1 MAHKLL
7 GQDFIPHDVVAK
19 VTGEAKYAEDFR
31 VEGMVFARL
40 LSSPYPHARV
50 KGIDLSAAEKV
61 PGYVGVLLPSDV
73 KNPAAPE
80 IPLLT
85 EEPGFVGAPILLLA
99 AENETAAQDALDKVR
114 VDYEPLPFHVD
125 PLASL
130 HPDKP
135 DARSDGNVGAAGVQ
149 FQTLKWTKEDFAA
162 ADKDKRMPAGKAA
175 QEWSYGDVDAAFAKA
190 KYTINESFVHAS
202 NSHHSMEPRTAMA
215 YWQNGKCI
223 VHVSSQSQSF
233 ITPALAGLIGI
244 PPADLVV
251 IAEYCGGGFGSKGGA
266 YPLQALPALL
276 SKKINRPVMMR
287 ISRAEEYFH
296 GSARLGFQ
304 GQVRLGFAEDGKL
317 LAADLYVIQENGACQ
332 SFFDFRNAADALSI
346 LYQPEAMRWRGMPV
360 YANSPIRSA
369 QRGPGYN
376 QLCHI
381 IEPLLDKA
389 ARELKIDRLAMRLKN
404 GPGLNAAVGAQRN
417 TVSSCYLK
425 EALEK
430 GAAIFGW
437 DERLKRHGQR
447 NGSKVTA
454 VAVGQAFHPAGFSGF
469 DGLLRILPTGKVHIH
484 TGVGN
489 LGTFSHSSTSRIAA
503 EVLKLDW
510 ADVVIERGD
519 SRRHLP
525 WNIGQ
530 FGSNTNFTMA
540 RTNYVAAMDALAKL
554 TEIAAKRFGGA
565 ADNYDVD
572 GRRVF
577 RKGSPGIGM
586 SYGEAAK
593 QAIALGGKYDGHELP
608 KDINPMTQL
617 SATALAGT
625 GLIGVAKDTLPMKGA
640 AAAFAAAFI
649 EIELD
654 VETGRHVILDY
665 VGVADCGTVIHPAGL
680 ETQMK
685 SGAVQGFGVA
695 ALERIVYD
703 PQNGLPASVGYY
715 QAKPPAYGDVARRFR
730 VTGVDLPDPSS
741 PLGTKGIGEPL
752 LGCAGAALL
761 CAISEAVG
769 GHVFNRTP
777 VVADMILNHL
787 AGRPQAHGPLQVNC
801 Q

>member
-1 MAHKLL
+1 MAHKHL
-7 GQDFIPHDVVAK
+7 GQDFLPHDVVAK

-40 LSSPYPHARV
+40 LSSPHPHARV
-50 KGIDLSAAEKV
+50 RSIDLSAAEKV
-61 PGYVGVLLPSDV
+61 PGYVGVLLPEDLTN
-73 KNPAAPE
+73 NPKAPD

-85 EEPGFVGAPILLLA
+85 TEPGYVGAPVLLLA
-99 AENETAAQDALDKVR
+99 AESETAAQDALELVK

-135 DARSDGNVGAAGVQ
+135 DARTDGNVGAAGVK
-149 FQTLKWTKEDFAA
+149 FQTLKWTSEDFANA
-162 ADKDKRMPAGKAA
+162 GDRMPMGQAA
-175 QEWSYGDVDAAFAKA
+175 QEWVYGDVDAAFAKA
-190 KYTINESFVHAS
+190 KLVLDESFVHAS

-287 ISRAEEYFH
+287 VSRAEEYYH

-304 GQVRLGFAEDGKL
+304 GQVKLGFAEDGKL
-317 LAADLYVIQENGACQ
+317 LAADLYVIQENGASQ

-376 QLCHI
+376 QMCHI
-381 IEPLLDKA
+381 MEPLLDKA
-389 ARELKIDRLAMRLKN
+389 ARQLSVDRLAMRLLN
-404 GPGLNAAVGAQRN
+404 GPGLKAPFGAQRA

-430 GAAIFGW
+430 GAEIFGW
-437 DERLKRHGQR
+437 QQRLARNGERV
-447 NGSKVTA
+447 GSKVTA
-454 VAVGQAFHPAGFSGF
+454 VAVGQAYHPAGFSGF
-469 DGLLRILPTGKVHIH
+469 DGLLRILPSGKVHVH

-503 EVLKLDW
+503 EVLKVDW

-519 SRRHLP
+519 TRRHLP

-540 RTNYVAAMDALAKL
+540 RTNFVAATDAVNKL
-554 TEIAAKRFGGA
+554 KEIAAKQFGGSPEQ
-565 ADNYDVD
+565 YDVD
-572 GRRVF
+572 GKRVF
-577 RKGSPGIGM
+577 RKGNPGQGL
-586 SYGEAAK
+586 SYGAAA
-593 QAIALGGKYDGHELP
+593 QRAITLGGKYDGHELP

-625 GLIGVAKDTLPMKGA
+625 GLIGVAKDNLPLQGA
-640 AAAFAAAFI
+640 PAAFAAAFI
-649 EIELD
+649 EIEMDL
-654 VETGRHVILDY
+654 ETGRYVIKDY

-680 ETQMK
+680 ETQIK

-695 ALERIVYD
+695 GLERIVYD

-715 QAKPPAYGDVARRFR
+715 QAKPPTYGDVAQRFR
-730 VTGVDLPDPSS
+730 VAGVDQPDPSS

-752 LGCAGAALL
+752 LGCAGAAVL
-761 CAISEAVG
+761 CAISEAIG

-787 AGRPQAHGPLQVNC
+787 AGRPQSHGPLQVNC

>member
-19 VTGEAKYAEDFR
+19 VTGEAKFAEDFR

-61 PGYVGVLLPSDV
+61 PGYVGVLLPKDV
-73 KNPAAPE
+73 KNPEAPE

-85 EEPGFVGAPILLLA
+85 EEPGYIGAPILLLA
-99 AENETAAQDALDKVR
+99 AESETAAQDALEKVR
-114 VDYEPLPFHVD
+114 VDYEPLAFHVD

-130 HPDKP
+130 HPDRP
-135 DARSDGNVGAAGVQ
+135 DARTDGNVGATGVK
-149 FQTLKWTKEDFAA
+149 FQTLKWTKADF
-162 ADKDKRMPAGKAA
+162 DKGDHDKRMPAGKAA
-175 QEWSYGDVDAAFAKA
+175 QEWTYGDVDAAFAKA
-190 KYTINESFVHAS
+190 KYVLDETFVHAS

-244 PPADLVV
+244 PPTDLVL

-304 GQVRLGFAEDGKL
+304 GQVKLGFAEDGKL

-332 SFFDFRNAADALSI
+332 SFWDFRNAADGLSI

-376 QLCHI
+376 QMCHI
-381 IEPLLDKA
+381 MEPLLDKA
-389 ARELKIDRLAMRLKN
+389 ARELKIDRLAIRLKN
-404 GPGLNAAVGAQRN
+404 GPGLNAPFGAQRE

-430 GAAIFGW
+430 GAGIFGW
-437 DERLKRHGQR
+437 EERLKRNGQR

-454 VAVGQAFHPAGFSGF
+454 VAVGQAFHPAGFFGF

-519 SRRHLP
+519 SRRNLP

-540 RTNYVAAMDALAKL
+540 RTNYVAAMDALSKL
-554 TEIAAKRFGGA
+554 KEIAAKRFGGSA
-565 ADNYDVD
+565 ENYDVD

-577 RKGSPGIGM
+577 RKGTGTGM
-586 SYGEAAK
+586 TYGDAAK
-593 QAIALGGKYDGHELP
+593 QAIILGGKYDGHELP
-608 KDINPMTQL
+608 MDINPMTQL
-617 SATALAGT
+617 SATAIAGT
-625 GLIGVAKDTLPMKGA
+625 GLVGVAKDNLPMNGA

-649 EIELD
+649 EIEMDL
-654 VETGRHVILDY
+654 ETGRYVIQDY

-680 ETQMK
+680 ETQIK

-695 ALERIVYD
+695 GLERIVYD
-703 PQNGLPASVGYY
+703 PQNGLPASVGFY
-715 QAKPPAYGDVARRFR
+715 QAKPPTYGDVARRFR
-730 VTGVDLPDPSS
+730 VAGVDLPDPSS

-752 LGCAGAALL
+752 LGCAGSVLL
-761 CAISEAVG
+761 CAISEALG

>member
-7 GQDFIPHDVVAK
+7 GQDFLPHDVVAK

-40 LSSPYPHARV
+40 LASPYPHARV
-50 KGIDLSAAEKV
+50 KHIDMSEAEKV

-73 KNPAAPE
+73 KNPPAPD

-85 EEPGFVGAPILLLA
+85 EEPGYIGAPILLLA
-99 AENETAAQDALDKVR
+99 AESETAAQDALEKVR
-114 VDYEPLPFHVD
+114 VDYEPLAFHVD

-135 DARSDGNVGAAGVQ
+135 DARSDGNVGASGVK
-149 FQTLKWTKEDFAA
+149 FQTLKWTAEDF
-162 ADKDKRMPAGKAA
+162 DKAGDRMPMGKAA
-175 QEWSYGDVDAAFAKA
+175 QEWNYGDVDAAFAKA
-190 KYTINESFVHAS
+190 KFVLDETFVHAS

-244 PPADLVV
+244 APTDLVV

-266 YPLQALPALL
+266 FPLQALPALL

-287 ISRAEEYFH
+287 ISRAEEYYH

-304 GQVRLGFAEDGKL
+304 GQVKLGFAEDGKL

-346 LYQPEAMRWRGMPV
+346 LYQPAAMRWRGMPV

-376 QLCHI
+376 QMCHI
-381 IEPLLDKA
+381 MEPLLDKA
-389 ARELKIDRLAMRLKN
+389 ARQLKIDRLAIRLQN
-404 GPGLNAAVGAQRN
+404 GPGLNAPFGAQRG

-430 GAAIFGW
+430 GAQIFNW
-437 DERLKRHGQR
+437 TERLKRNGQR
-447 NGSKVTA
+447 NGSKITA

-469 DGLLRILPTGKVHIH
+469 DGLLRILPSGKVHIH

-510 ADVVIERGD
+510 NDVVIERGD
-519 SRRHLP
+519 SRRNLP

-540 RTNYVAAMDALAKL
+540 RTNYVAAMDAVAKL
-554 TEIAAKRFGGA
+554 KEIAAKSFGGSPEQ
-565 ADNYDVD
+565 YDID

-577 RKGSPGIGM
+577 RKGGGAGM
-586 SYGEAAK
+586 TYAEAA
-593 QAIALGGKYDGHELP
+593 QRAIKLGGKFDGHELP
-608 KDINPMTQL
+608 KDINPMTQA
-617 SATALAGT
+617 SATAIAGT
-625 GLIGVAKDTLPMKGA
+625 GLVGVAKDNLPMKGA
-640 AAAFAAAFI
+640 PAAFAAAFI
-649 EIELD
+649 EIEMDL
-654 VETGRHVILDY
+654 ETGRYVIQDY

-680 ETQMK
+680 ETQIK

-695 ALERIVYD
+695 GLERIVYD
-703 PQNGLPASVGYY
+703 PQNGLPASVGFY
-715 QAKPPAYGDVARRFR
+715 QAKPPTYGDVARRFR
-730 VTGVDLPDPSS
+730 VAGVDLPDPSS

-752 LGCAGAALL
+752 LGCAGAVLL

-777 VVADMILNHL
+777 IVPDMILNHL

>member
-7 GQDFIPHDVVAK
+7 GQDFTPHDVVAK

-31 VEGMVFARL
+31 AEGMVFARL

-50 KGIDLSAAEKV
+50 KKIDAAEALKM
-61 PGYVGVLLPSDV
+61 PGVVGILTADDV
-73 KNPAAPE
+73 KNPPAPE

-85 EEPGFVGAPILLLA
+85 MEPGYVGAPILLVA
-99 AENETAAQDALDKVR
+99 AEDETTAQDALEKIH

-135 DARSDGNVGAAGVQ
+135 NARTDGNVGAQGVK
-149 FQTLKWTKEDFAA
+149 FQTLKWTKEDFANA
-162 ADKDKRMPAGKAA
+162 GARMPMGKAA
-175 QEWSYGDVDAAFAKA
+175 QEWTFGDVDAAFAKA
-190 KYTINESFVHAS
+190 KLIIDEPFVHAS

-223 VHVSSQSQSF
+223 LHVSSQSQSF
-233 ITPALAGLIGI
+233 ITPALAGMIGI
-244 PPADLVV
+244 APTDLVV
-251 IAEYCGGGFGSKGGA
+251 VAEYCGGGFGSKGGA
-266 YPLQALPALL
+266 YPLQALPAIF
-276 SKKINRPVMMR
+276 SKKLNRPVMMR
-287 ISRAEEYFH
+287 ISRAEEYYH

-304 GQVRLGFAEDGKL
+304 GQVKLGFAEDGKL
-317 LAADLYVIQENGACQ
+317 LAADLYVIQENGSCN
-332 SFFDFRNAADALSI
+332 SFFDFRNAPDALTV

-360 YANSPIRSA
+360 HANSPIRSA

-376 QLCHI
+376 QMAHI
-381 IEPLLDKA
+381 MEPLLDRA

-404 GPGLNAAVGAQRN
+404 VGGINAAIGPQR
-417 TVSSCYLK
+417 TPASSCYLK
-425 EALEK
+425 EALQK
-430 GAAIFGW
+430 GAELFGW
-437 DERLKRHGQR
+437 QQRLARNGQR

-454 VAVGQAFHPAGFSGF
+454 IAIGQAFHPAGFNGF

-510 ADVVIERGD
+510 QDVVIERGD
-519 SRRHLP
+519 TRRNLP

-540 RTNYVAAMDALAKL
+540 RTNFVAATDALTKL
-554 TEIAAKRFGGA
+554 KEIAAKRFGGSPEG
-565 ADNYDVD
+565 YDVD
-572 GRRVF
+572 GKRVF
-577 RKGSPGIGM
+577 RKGSPGVSM
-586 SYGEAAK
+586 SYGEAA
-593 QAIALGGKYDGHELP
+593 QRAIAMGGKYDGHELP
-608 KDINPMTQL
+608 KDINPMTQV
-617 SATALAGT
+617 SAAAIAGT
-625 GLIGVAKDTLPMKGA
+625 GLVGVAKDNLPMKGA
-640 AAAFAAAFI
+640 PSAFAAAFV

-654 VETGRHVILDY
+654 TETGKYTIVDY
-665 VGVADCGTVIHPAGL
+665 LGVADCGTVIHPSGL
-680 ETQMK
+680 ETQIK
-685 SGAVQGFGVA
+685 SGAVQGFGLA
-695 ALERIVYD
+695 GMERIVYD
-703 PQNGLPASVGYY
+703 PQNGLPASVGFY
-715 QAKPPAYGDVARRFR
+715 QAKPPTYGDVARRFR
-730 VTGVDLPDPSS
+730 TSAVDLPDPSS

-752 LGCAGAALL
+752 LGCSASALL
-761 CAISEAVG
+761 CAISEAIG

-777 VVADMILNHL
+777 VVPDMILNHL
-787 AGRPQAHGPLQVNC
+787 AGKPQAHGALQVNC